1 MAAPV
6 ISASSS
12 ILGFRRNESFV
23 FQPAATNSPVIWS
36 AVGLP
41 AGVSVETWS
50 ARAATGT
57 ASTDTVSST
66 AHGYADGDRVYFVSL
81 TGGSGLTA
89 GTIYYV
95 RDKATDDF
103 KLASVPGGAA
113 VDFTTDISAAQVR
126 KVSSGAISG
135 ACATAGVYVV
145 TLSATNAAAETGTR
159 EFVIG
164 IDSEAAPPSVDSG
177 SLSADWG
184 IDVVTREVTPPSAG
198 AGSVQPTA
206 PDAEKVLAA
215 WKEGDTLMLSLRFS
229 KGGEVL
235 ELDLD
240 TLRLVLKEMEPEGA
254 LIVAED
260 FEKVGTGSATRY
272 NLPVTLTGSALAN
285 ALANYEAD
293 GGTMFPALAEIEWT
307 TEVTHLSA
315 PLTLKGS
322 SQTFLVRIERD
333 IAEG

>member
-6 ISASSS
+6 ISAASS

-23 FQPAATNSPVIWS
+23 FQPAATNAPVIWS

-50 ARAATGT
+50 ALAATGT

-95 RDKATDDF
+95 RDKTTDDF

-113 VDFTTDISAAQVR
+113 VDFSSDISAAQVR
-126 KVSSGAISG
+126 KVSSGAVSG

-159 EFVIG
+159 VFVIG
-164 IDSEAAPPSVDSG
+164 IDSEAAPAAVDSG

-184 IDVVTREVTPPSAG
+184 IDVVTREVTPPLAG
-198 AGSVQPTA
+198 AGIGQATS
-206 PDAEKVLAA
+206 PDADKVLAT
-215 WKEGDTLMLSLRFS
+215 WKEGDTLMLALRFA
-229 KGGEVL
+229 KGGEAL
-235 ELDLD
+235 DPDLD
-240 TLRLVLKEMEPEGA
+240 TLRLVLKEMEPDGM
-254 LIVAED
+254 LIEAED
-260 FEKVGTGSATRY
+260 FEKVGTGSAARY
-272 NLPVTLTGSALAN
+272 HLPVTLSGSALAG
-285 ALANYEAD
+285 ALSNYEAD
-293 GGTMFPALAEIEWT
+293 DGTMFSALAEIEWT
-307 TEVTHLSA
+307 TEVTHLGS

-322 SQTFLVRIERD
+322 TQTFLVRIERD